1 MKKILLI
8 ITMLAAGLVSCRQ
21 VSSFLHD
28 GDVVAKVGDHK
39 LYASQLAQYIP
50 AGISSEDS
58 THLALSYINKWAS
71 DMVFMDMADA
81 ELSKSEKDVTEE
93 LEAYRLSLLKYRYE
107 QKYVNQRL
115 DTAIAASQIEKYY
128 NDHKDN
134 FRLDRP
140 IVKARF
146 VCIALDSPN
155 IDAVRKN
162 LAGSD
167 DDQLIVAD
175 SLTYASSLKYTDFG
189 GKWIDIITLSSE
201 FGTDYREVLSS
212 VKKGYVEMEDGKG
225 GINIAYIS
233 DMIKTG
239 EQAPVEYW
247 SPRIKDIIL
256 SSRKQTLLSG
266 LERDLLEKARG
277 QNNLVIY

>member
-1 MKKILLI
+1 MKKTLLI
-8 ITMLAAGLVSCRQ
+8 IVALASGFMSCRQ
-21 VSSFLHD
+21 VSSILHD
-28 GDVVAKVGDHK
+28 GDVVAKVGSHK
-39 LYASQLAQYIP
+39 LYASQLAEYIP
-50 AGISSEDS
+50 SGISSEDS
-58 THLALSYINKWAS
+58 THLALAYINNWAA

-81 ELSKSEKDVTEE
+81 ELSKSEKEVTEE

-115 DTAIAASQIEKYY
+115 DTAIAFSQIEEYY
-128 NDHKDN
+128 NSHKDN
-134 FRLDRP
+134 FKLERP

-146 VCIALDSPN
+146 VRLALDSPN

-162 LAGSD
+162 LAGTD

-175 SLTYASSLKYTDFG
+175 SLTYASSLRYTDFG
-189 GKWIDIITLSSE
+189 GNWVDIVTLSRE
-201 FGTDYREVLSS
+201 FGVDYRTVLSS
-212 VKKGYVEMEDGKG
+212 INKGYVEMEDGKG
-225 GINIAYIS
+225 RVNIAFIS
-233 DMIKTG
+233 DMVKAG
-239 EQAPVEYW
+239 DQAPVEYW
-247 SPRIKDIIL
+247 TPRIKDIIL